1 MQRSLSSPPIGSVG
15 WLVLIYRTASA
26 TTQYEI
32 LLRLESFRPDLCAL
46 GSSSAREHF
55 VIIECASPDEK
66 DAVHRLIT
74 AVDRSAELVH
84 VADPTGSHAVAA
96 QMSR

>member
-1 MQRSLSSPPIGSVG
+1 MQRSLSSPSIGSVG

-26 TTQYEI
+26 TTKDEI

-46 GSSSAREHF
+46 ESSSAREHF

-84 VADPTGSHAVAA
+84 VADPTGSHTMAA
-96 QMSR
+96 GSSR